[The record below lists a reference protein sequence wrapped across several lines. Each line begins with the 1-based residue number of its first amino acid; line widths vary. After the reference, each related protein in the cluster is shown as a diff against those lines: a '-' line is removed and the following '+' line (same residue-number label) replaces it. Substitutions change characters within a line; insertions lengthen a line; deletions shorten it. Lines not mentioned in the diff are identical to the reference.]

1 MHFDRQLWS
10 FTAGVRL
17 RIAWAT
23 LIGLLAVALGMA
35 RLMLLAWLI
44 AEVFAGNNLNTL
56 VLPIAGIAAIMI
68 LRGAFEH
75 ARVMVAHETA
85 ARVQKHLRR
94 TIYDKIAA
102 LGPGAVARRRSG
114 ALALSLIDG
123 VERLEVYFGQF
134 LPQFMVSLL
143 APVLIFAVIA
153 WIDLPVAV
161 VMVVAALVALFAPA
175 LWHKHDSRKSAQHE
189 EAYSAFAAEF
199 LDSVQGLAT
208 LKAFGQSGARAS
220 SLEQKAQELFRRT
233 MWVLGLN
240 VLSRGI
246 TDSAIACGAAAG
258 LALGAWRVEG
268 GLMPMA
274 GLLMILLLGVE

>member
-1 MHFDRQLWS
+1 MHFDRALWT
-10 FTAGVRL
+10 FTAGVRS

-23 LIGLLAVALGMA
+23 IIGLLAVGLGMA

-44 AEVFAGNNLNTL
+44 AEVFAGRDLTVL
-56 VLPIAGIAAIMI
+56 MLPIAGIGAIMI

-94 TIYDKIAA
+94 VIYDKIAT

-134 LPQFMVSLL
+134 LPQFLVSLL

-153 WIDLPVAV
+153 WIDLPVAL
-161 VMVVAALVALFAPA
+161 VMVAAAPQAMALSVMPRESTFRPSTHMVRRNSSCALISRLFARA
-175 LWHKHDSRKSAQHE
+175 LLWP
-189 EAYSAFAAEF
+189 
-199 LDSVQGLAT
+199 
-208 LKAFGQSGARAS
+208 KAFKVARPCTESRNSAA
-220 SLEQKAQELFRRT
+220 KAL
-233 MWVLGLN
+233 
-240 VLSRGI
+240 
-246 TDSAIACGAAAG
+246 
-258 LALGAWRVEG
+258 
-268 GLMPMA
+268 
-274 GLLMILLLGVE
+274 

>member
-1 MHFDRQLWS
+1 MHFDRQLWT

-23 LIGLLAVALGMA
+23 LIGLLAVGLGMA

-44 AEVFAGNNLNTL
+44 AEVFAGNNLGTL

-123 VERLEVYFGQF
+123 VERLEIYFGQF

-161 VMVVAALVALFAPA
+161 VMLVAAL
-175 LWHKHDSRKSAQHE
+175 
-189 EAYSAFAAEF
+189 
-199 LDSVQGLAT
+199 
-208 LKAFGQSGARAS
+208 
-220 SLEQKAQELFRRT
+220 
-233 MWVLGLN
+233 
-240 VLSRGI
+240 
-246 TDSAIACGAAAG
+246 IACLRRRFGTSTI
-258 LALGAWRVEG
+258 
-268 GLMPMA
+268 PS
-274 GLLMILLLGVE
+274 